1 MATGDDLPDIY
12 TDGTADY
19 IHGLP
24 EEVITVIETLGMALT
39 SFKPEREPEFMSE
52 AEGPRGLMAAIAR
65 SKEKITVN
73 ASGFIID
80 KEDFEGAKHFEFE
93 DRLFIMGKKGAEYMH
108 KGFAKCDFTC
118 TSWPN
123 VTTPPSSGGGGG

>member
-1 MATGDDLPDIY
+1 MATTITPPTTYGDKTYL
-12 TDGTADY
+12 
-19 IHGLP
+19 HGLP
-24 EEVITVIETLGMALT
+24 SDILGVVDNLGMALT

-52 AEGPRGLMAAIAR
+52 AEGPDGLVAAIAR

-80 KEDFEGAKHFEFE
+80 KAAFEAATDFKYGSS
-93 DRLFIMGKKGAEYMH
+93 LFIISKKGQEYAH

-118 TSWPN
+118 VARPN
-123 VTTPPSSGGGGG
+123 VTT